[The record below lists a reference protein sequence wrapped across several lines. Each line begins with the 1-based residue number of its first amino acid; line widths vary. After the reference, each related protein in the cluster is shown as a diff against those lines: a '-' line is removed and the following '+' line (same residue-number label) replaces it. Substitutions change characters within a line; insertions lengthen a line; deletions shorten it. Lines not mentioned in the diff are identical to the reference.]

1 DPEMLGQ
8 IEGKI
13 KDDKVNAEEALKE
26 VTDTFISMFEAMT
39 DNAYMQERAVVEI
52 TASSPGTSKN

>member
-1 DPEMLGQ
+1 MLGQ

-39 DNAYMQERAVVEI
+39 DNAYMQERAGDIRDVTKRVL
-52 TASSPGTSKN
+52 SHLLG